1 MIERKNIEK
10 KTTDDLVLEMLK
22 KVQQKKEEVKAAKK
36 KPQWKTNLSIGRD
49 SSTSQG
55 RVNIMTR
62 TDPNEIIDWFI
73 FLTQKEEGVEKAAE
87 ELGLPA
93 DTTWLGY
100 SIEDW
105 KCDLKAR
112 AAQLSIDA
120 KQKEIEALDKR
131 VNKLVS
137 PDQRREMEL
146 AALQA
151 LLAE

>member
-1 MIERKNIEK
+1 MAK

-62 TDPNEIIDWFI
+62 TDPNEIIDWFV
-73 FLTQKEEGVEKAAE
+73 FLTQKEEGIEKAAE

-93 DTTWLGY
+93 DLTWLGY
-100 SIEDW
+100 TIADW

-112 AAQLSIDA
+112 AAQLSVDA